1 MLLTV
6 WIALFGGLGA
16 MARFVSD
23 GTLRTILG
31 RRFPW
36 STLII
41 NVIGSFIL
49 GLVTGAALYG
59 QAPHNLVLI
68 IGTGF
73 CGGFTT
79 FSTASFEAV
88 RLIEE
93 RRFFSFLVQVI
104 GNVGLCL
111 LAAAIGL
118 SMVH

>member
-1 MLLTV
+1 MLAV

-23 GTLRTILG
+23 GTLRTVLG
-31 RRFPW
+31 RKFPW
-36 STLII
+36 STLVI

-49 GLVTGAALYG
+49 GAITGLMLQG
-59 QAPHNLVLI
+59 QATHSLILVV
-68 IGTGF
+68 GTGF

-88 RLIEE
+88 RLIEQ
-93 RRFFSFLVQVI
+93 RRYFSFLVQVI

-118 SMVH
+118 SLLH